1 MWHQLKGNDMEYV
14 VIACAIF
21 AIAGIVGVF
30 VHNRNLPDMKL
41 LPDGSL
47 AYFDKD
53 GNQVNADG
61 SPL

>member
-1 MWHQLKGNDMEYV
+1 MEYV